1 MPNEAVDTSSLRTFL
16 GPRRLEQLQEDLDEL
31 GVEEVADLKE
41 LDPEDIERMAAKL
54 KKAQAR
60 KFVKKVA
67 AL

>member
-1 MPNEAVDTSSLRTFL
+1 MLR
-16 GPRRLEQLQEDLDEL
+16 PRRLEQLQEDLDEL